1 MRDRDPCHSS
11 FPHPA
16 SRSVVAATVCVC
28 VIVIFSFFLLQ
39 ESALAEV
46 LASTNLHPEII
57 GDIQHN
63 LEDVLMAKNKATQ
76 RLEDSLDELK
86 RKYARTIQLY
96 EAKLAEFQIPVE
108 ELGFTATRRL

>member
-1 MRDRDPCHSS
+1 
-11 FPHPA
+11 
-16 SRSVVAATVCVC
+16 
-28 VIVIFSFFLLQ
+28 
-39 ESALAEV
+39 
-46 LASTNLHPEII
+46 
-57 GDIQHN
+57 
-63 LEDVLMAKNKATQ
+63 MAKNKATQ

>member
-1 MRDRDPCHSS
+1 MQACRPSR
-11 FPHPA
+11 A
-16 SRSVVAATVCVC
+16 SLALCLTAPPLTHCSALLLLLC
-28 VIVIFSFFLLQ
+28 LLQ

-46 LASTNLHPEII
+46 LASTNLHPEVI

-63 LEDVLMAKNKATQ
+63 LEDVLMAKNKQTQ
-76 RLEDSLDELK
+76 KLEDSIEHIK

-96 EAKLAEFQIPVE
+96 EAKLAEYQIPVE